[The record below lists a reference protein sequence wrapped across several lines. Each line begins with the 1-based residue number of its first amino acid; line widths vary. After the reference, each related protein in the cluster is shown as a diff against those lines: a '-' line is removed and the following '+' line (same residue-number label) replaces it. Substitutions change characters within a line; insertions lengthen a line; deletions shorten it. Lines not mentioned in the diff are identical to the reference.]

1 MNPLLLQWAR
11 ARHNTDQL
19 FQLVK
24 PEHLYDRP
32 IAERHRIIFYL
43 GHLDTF
49 DWNLLRQPLNLP
61 AFNPSF
67 DNLFAFGIDPIDG
80 GLPTDQPS
88 DWPTQHQIAA
98 YTQQIRNQLDQ
109 ALINT
114 ESHQLL
120 LNVAIEHRWMHA
132 ETLAYM
138 LHQLPL
144 TNRNKLVQLQAPA
157 SQPFHPQTIQIPAGQ
172 ARLGISDAATFGWD
186 NEFQAHQTEVEAFS
200 IDRYKVTN
208 GQYLK
213 FVQQGGYQNRNLW
226 SQPAWQWQQQNQITH
241 PAFWKPHEDQFIY
254 RAFFEE
260 IPMPLDWPVYVS
272 HAEATAYANWAD
284 RRLPSEAEWHRA
296 AQGAPIEPGYLDMQ
310 RWDPTPVNAFPS
322 SRSHWGVEGLIANG
336 WEWTSTKF
344 APLPGFVPFSFY
356 HGYSAAFFDGNH
368 HVLKGGSPRTE
379 KCMLRPSFRNWFQPH
394 YQFAYSAFRC
404 AGSE

>member
-1 MNPLLLQWAR
+1 VNPLLLQWAR
-11 ARHNTDQL
+11 ARHETDQL

-49 DWNLLRQPLNLP
+49 DWNLLRQPLNLR
-61 AFNPSF
+61 AFNPAV
-67 DNLFAFGIDPIDG
+67 DTLFAFGIDPIDG

-88 DWPTQHQIAA
+88 DWPTQHQIID
-98 YTQQIRNQLDQ
+98 YTHQIRAHLDQ
-109 ALINT
+109 AFTDND
-114 ESHQLL
+114 SNQLL

-132 ETLAYM
+132 ETLTYM

-144 TNRNKLVQLQAPA
+144 KKRNKLVQIEVPT
-157 SQPFHPQTIQIPAGQ
+157 SQPLHQQTIQIPAGQ
-172 ARLGISDAATFGWD
+172 ANLGISDSATFD
-186 NEFQAHQTEVEAFS
+186 CENEFQGHQTEVEAFT

-208 GQYLK
+208 GQYLQ

-241 PAFWKPHEDQFIY
+241 PAFWKPHDDQFIY

-272 HAEATAYANWAD
+272 HAEATAYANWVG

-296 AQGAPIEPGYLDMQ
+296 AHGAPTEPGYLDMQ
-310 RWDPTPVNAFPS
+310 RWDPIPVNAFPA
-322 SRSHWGVEGLIANG
+322 SRSHCGVEGLIANG
-336 WEWTSTKF
+336 WEWTSTPF

-356 HGYSAAFFDGNH
+356 PGYSADSFDGNH
-368 HVLKGGSPRTE
+368 YVLKGGSPRTE
-379 KCMLRPSFRNWFQPH
+379 KCMLRPSFRNWFQPQ
-394 YQFAYSAFRC
+394 YQYAYSAFRC
-404 AGSE
+404 AGNE